1 VGIHLQRLL
10 QRSHKRRE
18 LARHSLALVS
28 RDLIPAALSHFLTVL
43 RDKPVRFDISLI
55 ESWSRNFMRLTL
67 PTMSMVITLV
77 NFESA
82 LPCLGRQF
90 SVGANIPCC

>member
-18 LARHSLALVS
+18 LARHSGLVS

-43 RDKPVRFDISLI
+43 RDKPVRFGISLI

-90 SVGANIPCC
+90 SVGGNIPCC